1 LENFHETYFYIDKKP
16 IFETLKIYLEKMKQF
31 YKSKSLL
38 KLSFLFAVLFSV
50 ISVLNSCNNDDDDEE
65 FTDHIVQFEAKI
77 ITNGPT
83 PAPTP
88 PVTGNFK
95 AVVTQIGTSPS
106 TTFNPT
112 GTTWSSGDQFVSSSQ
127 SQLNLAANAVL
138 PYADS
143 ELIVNIYVDGELAKT
158 EKVVGSGE
166 KNASTYYSFLEL

>member
-1 LENFHETYFYIDKKP
+1 
-16 IFETLKIYLEKMKQF
+16 MKQF

-38 KLSFLFAVLFSV
+38 RLSFLFTVLFSV
-50 ISVLNSCNNDDDDEE
+50 ISVFNSCKEDDDKE
-65 FTDHIVQFEAKI
+65 FTDHIIKFEAKI

-83 PAPTP
+83 PAPNP
-88 PVTGNFK
+88 PVTGSFK

-112 GTTWSSGDQFVSSSQ
+112 GTTWTSGDQFVSSSQ

-158 EKVVGSGE
+158 KKVVGSGE

>member
-1 LENFHETYFYIDKKP
+1 
-16 IFETLKIYLEKMKQF
+16 MKQF

-38 KLSFLFAVLFSV
+38 RLSFLFAVLFSV
-50 ISVLNSCNNDDDDEE
+50 ISVLNSCKDDDEDE
-65 FTDHIVQFEAKI
+65 FTDHIIKFEAKI
-77 ITNGPT
+77 ITNRPT
-83 PAPTP
+83 PAPNP
-88 PVTGNFK
+88 PVTGSFK

-112 GTTWSSGDQFVSSSQ
+112 GVTWTSGDQFVSSSQ

-138 PYADS
+138 PYSDS

-158 EKVVGSGE
+158 KKVVGSGE

>member
-50 ISVLNSCNNDDDDEE
+50 ISVLNSCKEDDDEE
-65 FTDHIVQFEAKI
+65 FTDHIIKFEAKI
-77 ITNGPT
+77 IVNGPS
-83 PAPTP
+83 TP
-88 PVTGNFK
+88 PTSPPAANFK
-95 AVVTQIGTSPS
+95 TVVTQIGTSPS

-112 GTTWSSGDQFVSSSQ
+112 GITWTSGDQFVSSSQ

-158 EKVVGSGE
+158 KKAVGSGE

>member
-1 LENFHETYFYIDKKP
+1 
-16 IFETLKIYLEKMKQF
+16 MKQF

-50 ISVLNSCNNDDDDEE
+50 ISVLNSCKDDDEDE
-65 FTDHIVQFEAKI
+65 FTDHIIQLEAKI
-77 ITNGPT
+77 NIKGPT
-83 PAPTP
+83 PPPTTP
-88 PVTGNFK
+88 PTVNFK
-95 AVVTQIGTSPS
+95 AVVTQIGTSPQ

-112 GTTWSSGDQFVSSSQ
+112 GLVWSSGDQFVSSSQ
-127 SQLNLAANAVL
+127 SQVSIAANAVL

-158 EKVVGSGE
+158 EKVIGSGE

>member
-1 LENFHETYFYIDKKP
+1 
-16 IFETLKIYLEKMKQF
+16 MKQF

-38 KLSFLFAVLFSV
+38 RLSFLFAVLFSV
-50 ISVLNSCNNDDDDEE
+50 ISVLNSCKDDDEDE
-65 FTDHIVQFEAKI
+65 FTDHIIKFEAKI

-83 PAPTP
+83 PAPNP
-88 PVTGNFK
+88 PVTGSFK

-112 GTTWSSGDQFVSSSQ
+112 GVTWTSGDQFVSSSQ

-138 PYADS
+138 PYSDS

-158 EKVVGSGE
+158 KKVVGSGE